1 MSSHEP
7 FVVKEESYLLLREWQ
22 EQEPH
27 LVAGFS
33 TRFGGVSEAPFAS
46 MNLAFHVDDQEQN
59 VVQNRQLLAARL
71 GFPVEQWVGT
81 EQVHQAA
88 IQKVDRKDAGKGAL
102 SFETALKA
110 TDGMYTKEEDLLLTS
125 LYADCVPLYFWAPTA
140 QLIGLAHAGWQALL
154 L

>member
-71 GFPVEQWVGT
+71 GFPVEQW
-81 EQVHQAA
+81 
-88 IQKVDRKDAGKGAL
+88 
-102 SFETALKA
+102 
-110 TDGMYTKEEDLLLTS
+110 
-125 LYADCVPLYFWAPTA
+125 
-140 QLIGLAHAGWQALL
+140 
-154 L
+154 